1 MNNSDVYATILR
13 YAITY
18 VLTPIAARKGMDA
31 VDTGNLVD
39 GLIAVVAALGA
50 LAPLAYNLLTR
61 PSSAAM
67 EVAVQADEVMDGK
80 KKEAHVQTPS
90 DVPNIV
96 IKASNQNIG
105 HK

>member
-13 YAITY
+13 YGITY
-18 VLTPIAARKGMDA
+18 VLAPIAARKGMDA

-50 LAPLAYNLLTR
+50 VGPLAYNLFTR

-67 EVAVQADEVMDGK
+67 AVAVEADKVMEGQ

-90 DVPNIV
+90 NVPNIV
-96 IKASNQNIG
+96 IKATNANIG
-105 HK
+105 HS